1 MPKQQS
7 EQHKEITIMVL
18 RFEVNFYYK
27 TDCLKGTTQDVG
39 NNEKRGKKT
48 QKQTSHALFKVI
60 FDVLCYFTLRC
71 GGG

>member
-18 RFEVNFYYK
+18 RFEVSFYFK

-39 NNEKRGKKT
+39 NDEKRGKKT
-48 QKQTSHALFKVI
+48 NLTYYV
-60 FDVLCYFTLRC
+60 
-71 GGG
+71 